1 MKLVIGLGNPGK
13 DYERTWHNAG
23 FLALDKLADEL
34 GTGKF
39 KTEKKFSTETAAGK
53 LGREKVIL
61 AKPQTFMN
69 ESGRAVAAMLKFYKL
84 SVNDLLVIHDDIDLP
99 LGKLRIA
106 KDSSAGGHNGI
117 KSIISSVGSQDFLR
131 IKMGVRTEVTDK
143 MKAADYV
150 LKKINL
156 KDFKYLQEEIDRAV
170 QAAVCAMAE
179 SPTMAMNKFN

>member
-23 FLALDKLADEL
+23 FLALEKLADEL
-34 GTGKF
+34 AAGKF
-39 KTEKKFSTETAAGK
+39 KLEKKFQAEVAAGK
-53 LGREKVIL
+53 LGREKVVL

-84 SVNDLLVIHDDIDLP
+84 SVSDLLVIHDDIDLP

-117 KSIISSVGSQDFLR
+117 KSIISSVGSQDFVR
-131 IKMGVRTEVTDK
+131 IKMGVRTEVTDE
-143 MKAADYV
+143 MEAADYV

-156 KDFKYLQEEIDRAV
+156 KDFKYLQEETDQAV

-179 SPTMAMNKFN
+179 SPTAAMNKFN